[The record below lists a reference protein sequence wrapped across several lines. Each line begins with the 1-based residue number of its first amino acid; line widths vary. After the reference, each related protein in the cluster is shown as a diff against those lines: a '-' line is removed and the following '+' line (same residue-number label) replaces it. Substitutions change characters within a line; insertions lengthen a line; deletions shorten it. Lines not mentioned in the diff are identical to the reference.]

1 MTTTSLIR
9 YLQIRGP
16 VLLGAR
22 DWHLANHF
30 ANRTCHVVTW
40 LGAATWAWGTFRQ
53 LPELTGAGP
62 AMIAT
67 GLVTRAL
74 AIKLRHATD
83 RRYGPSIQIDPSVQR
98 FIAKLADARGG
109 FPHAW
114 QRLFA
119 PPGGPTR
126 LDRMLGVNSRE
137 WLEVGAAATL
147 RILGTIERL
156 GPDHLFVRRTRGEL
170 EWGVDYGMMQLFRY
184 AAQVERYPDTLL
196 VVAPDAL
203 AAIKRLERLANL
215 VDRAI
220 SPYRDMAENA
230 MDPLERVVED
240 LALES
245 LVRVER

>member
-1 MTTTSLIR
+1 MW
-9 YLQIRGP
+9 
-16 VLLGAR
+16 VWGA
-22 DWHLANHF
+22 
-30 ANRTCHVVTW
+30 
-40 LGAATWAWGTFRQ
+40 FREV
-53 LPELTGAGP
+53 PELIGAGP

-67 GLVTRAL
+67 GLVARVLAL
-74 AIKLRHATD
+74 KLRHATD
-83 RRYGPSIQIDPSVQR
+83 PRFGPSINIDPTVLQ
-98 FIAKLADARGG
+98 FIAKLTDATSR
-109 FPHAW
+109 FRYAW

-126 LDRMLGVNSRE
+126 LDRMLSVNSRE
-137 WLEVGAAATL
+137 WLELGAAASL
-147 RILGTIERL
+147 RVFGTIERL
-156 GPDHLFVRRTRGEL
+156 GPDHLFVRRMRGQL
-170 EWGVDYGMMQLFRY
+170 EWGLDYGMTQLFRY

-196 VVAPDAL
+196 AVAPEAITV
-203 AAIKRLERLANL
+203 IKRLERLATL